1 MRELAVETPA
11 IAELALDV
19 FFREMF
25 SWTQMDDFSAVPPTQ
40 EYPSLTDP
48 QSVVHSRSSPGSQTS
63 SPVRT
68 PSPHVD

>member
-11 IAELALDV
+11 IAELAREA
-19 FFREMF
+19 FFREVF
-25 SWTQMDDFSAVPPTQ
+25 SWTQKEDFSVVPPTQ
-40 EYPSLTDP
+40 EYPSFTDP